1 MEISSRQLRE
11 YDPLSNDF
19 FLDDLACT
27 CVGESGLET
36 GHGEFSQYGTWLCKC
51 FTFGLVW
58 SAIKMYVH

>member
-1 MEISSRQLRE
+1 MEISSKQFRE

-27 CVGESGLET
+27 YVGESCLET
-36 GHGEFSQYGTWLCKC
+36 GCGEFSQYGTWLCKC
-51 FTFGLVW
+51 FALGLVW